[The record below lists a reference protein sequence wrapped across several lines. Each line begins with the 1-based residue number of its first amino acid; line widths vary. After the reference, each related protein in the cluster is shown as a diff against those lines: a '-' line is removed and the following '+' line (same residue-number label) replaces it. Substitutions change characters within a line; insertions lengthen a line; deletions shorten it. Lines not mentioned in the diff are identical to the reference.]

1 MPSDATMPRPRFARL
16 RFRPS
21 FGRIP
26 ASSAIG
32 FLLVGIIVLATLFS
46 PWLTSFD
53 PLALG
58 TDILAPPDAIH
69 PLGTDDLGRDLFARI
84 LRGGRVTL
92 GIGLFSAVIGVV
104 LGVGIGLIAGF
115 FGGAVDEALMRMTEV
130 FLVLPKLLVA
140 VVVVSLL
147 GSSIFNEVMVIGL
160 LSWMAT
166 ARIIRTRVQIIR
178 QEEFIAAAA
187 MSGASR
193 TRILLRHILPNVLPY
208 LLASATLQVA
218 SAIMSESFLSF
229 LGLGDP
235 NHPSWGFL
243 LQQGQLYIDQAW
255 WLTTFPGIALAMTIV
270 GCNLIGD
277 GLGESRAIGGA
288 RR

>member
-1 MPSDATMPRPRFARL
+1 MPSDATLPRLAGFRFRPRF
-16 RFRPS
+16 S
-21 FGRIP
+21 RIP

-58 TDILAPPDAIH
+58 TDILVPPDAFH
-69 PLGTDDLGRDLFARI
+69 PLGTDDLGRDLLARI

-104 LGVGIGLIAGF
+104 LGVGIGLTAGF

-166 ARIIRTRVQIIR
+166 ARIIRTRVQVIR

>member
-1 MPSDATMPRPRFARL
+1 MPSDAALPRLSGIRFRPRF
-16 RFRPS
+16 
-21 FGRIP
+21 GCIP

-32 FLLVGIIVLATLFS
+32 FLLVGIIVLATLLS

-69 PLGTDDLGRDLFARI
+69 PLGTDDLGRDLLARI

-104 LGVGIGLIAGF
+104 LGVGIGLTAGF
-115 FGGAVDEALMRMTEV
+115 FGGAMDEALMRMTEV

-166 ARIIRTRVQIIR
+166 ARIIRIRVQVIR

-187 MSGASR
+187 MSGASP
-193 TRILLRHILPNVLPY
+193 TRVLLRHILPNVLPY

-277 GLGESRAIGGA
+277 GLGQSRAIGGA

>member
-1 MPSDATMPRPRFARL
+1 MPSDAALPRPRFARL
-16 RFRPS
+16 RLPRL
-21 FGRIP
+21 GRIP

-32 FLLVGIIVLATLFS
+32 FLLVGVIVLGTLLAPLLVS
-46 PWLTSFD
+46 VD
-53 PLALG
+53 PLALSP
-58 TDILAPPDAIH
+58 DILAPPDAAH

-84 LRGGRVTL
+84 LYGGRVTL
-92 GIGLFSAVIGVV
+92 GIGLFSAVVGVV
-104 LGVGIGLIAGF
+104 LGVGIGLAAGF
-115 FGGAVDEALMRMTEV
+115 FGGAVDEGLMRMTEV
-130 FLVLPKLLVA
+130 FQVLPKLLVA

-147 GSSIFNEVMVIGL
+147 GSSLFNEIMVIGL

-166 ARIIRTRVQIIR
+166 ARIIRTRVQVIR

-235 NHPSWGFL
+235 QHPSWGFL

-255 WLTTFPGIALAMTIV
+255 WLTTFPGLALAMAIV

-277 GLGESRAIGGA
+277 GLGESRAVAGA